1 MYRFFLYVTF
11 ISWKNKTIDM
21 CNPNHF
27 RYTHSLLFNLLFYS
41 IIANWENMM
50 GLSWITF
57 SAKIL
62 QLPVIILI
70 ILIILIL
77 FF

>member
-1 MYRFFLYVTF
+1 MYRFLDVTF
-11 ISWKNKTIDM
+11 ISSKNKMIDM
-21 CNPNHF
+21 GNPNHF
-27 RYTHSLLFNLLFYS
+27 RYPHNLLFNLLFYS
-41 IIANWENMM
+41 IIANWENIM

-70 ILIILIL
+70 NLIYL
-77 FF
+77 F